1 MGLLRAGEVAVKYE
15 KEAGG
20 LYQTDTSALL
30 VREVNH
36 GAEKGGKE
44 ENEDRLDQGTPS
56 DILLKYVALSTTSCI

>member
-1 MGLLRAGEVAVKYE
+1 MKYE

-20 LYQTDTSALL
+20 LYQTDTNALL
-30 VREVNH
+30 VREVNL
-36 GAEKGGKE
+36 GAEKGGKG